1 MPSSFTTNKLLE
13 KPAYNSFVDDWNTP
27 VNADMDDIDTAFGGA
42 TLLNATS
49 VSGTVTLS
57 ISEYRPPL
65 IVVTGT
71 LTNNVNYQLP
81 SGKGGTWTFYNN
93 TTGLFSV
100 TFSSAGGGT
109 SVVIAQTASVIVVCD
124 GTNVAVANTYAAG
137 STTAVQYNSGGVL
150 TGTTNFVH
158 DGTNVGIGT
167 PSPGSKLDVKGTLRL
182 SGSTSGYVGLAPAAA
197 AGSTTYTLP
206 AADGAAGQFLST
218 NGSATLSWT
227 GIAAGVTSFSAGSTG
242 FTPSSA
248 TSGVVSLAGT
258 LNVANGGTGL
268 TATPTNGQLDIGN
281 GSGFTRA
288 TLTQGSGV
296 TITNSSGGITISAT
310 GLGGTV
316 TSVATAGSVNGIT
329 LTGGPI
335 TSTGTITLGGTLSG
349 VSLTTQV
356 SGTLPVAN
364 GGTGGT
370 TAADAR
376 TNLNVPTRTGGDASG
391 TWGISISG
399 NSATATN
406 PAGGGTFITSSNIAS
421 QSVAFATNSTN
432 ATNATNAT
440 TATTAT
446 NLSGGSVAAT
456 TITGTTIA
464 ASSSITAVGNI
475 TAYFSD
481 DRLKT
486 RLGYISGALA
496 KVMSLK
502 GFYYEANETAQALGY
517 EPVREVGLSAQDVQA
532 VMPEVIAPAPIDPQ
546 YLTLD
551 YARLVP
557 LLVEAIKEQQ
567 ILIDALSKKVGGI

>member
-1 MPSSFTTNKLLE
+1 MPSTFTTTPNKLLK
-13 KPAYNSFVDDWNTP
+13 KPDFNSYVDDWNTP

-150 TGTTNFVH
+150 AGTSNFVH

-167 PSPGSKLDVKGTLRL
+167 STPGSKLDVKGTLRL

-391 TWGISISG
+391 NWTINVSG
-399 NSATATN
+399 SSGSCTGNAATASN

-432 ATNATNAT
+432 ATNAVNSTNAG
-440 TATTAT
+440 TAT
-446 NLSGGSVAAT
+446 NLNGGSVTAT
-456 TITGTTIA
+456 TITAT
-464 ASSSITAVGNI
+464 GNI
-475 TAYFSD
+475 TAYYSD

-486 RLGYISGALA
+486 RRGYISGALA

-532 VMPEVIAPAPIDPQ
+532 VMPEVIAPAPIDPRVS
-546 YLTLD
+546 TV
-551 YARLVP
+551 LV
-557 LLVEAIKEQQ
+557 
-567 ILIDALSKKVGGI
+567 

>member
-1 MPSSFTTNKLLE
+1 MPSTFTTTTNKLLK
-13 KPAYNSFVDDWNTP
+13 KPDFNSYVDDWNTP
-27 VNADMDDIDTAFGGA
+27 VNADMDDIDDAFGGA

-57 ISEYRPPL
+57 ISQYRPPL
-65 IVVTGT
+65 IVVTGV
-71 LTNNVNYQLP
+71 LTASVNYQLP

-182 SGSTSGYVGLAPAAA
+182 SGSSSGYVGLAPAAA
-197 AGSTTYTLP
+197 AGSTTYILP
-206 AADGAAGQFLST
+206 AADGASGQFLST

-248 TSGVVSLAGT
+248 TSGVVALAGT
-258 LNVANGGTGL
+258 LNVANGGTGQ
-268 TATPTNGQLDIGN
+268 TSYTNGQLLIGN
-281 GSGFTRA
+281 SSGNTLA
-288 TLTQGSGV
+288 KTTLTQGSGV
-296 TITNSSGGITISAT
+296 TISNGAGTITISAT

-349 VSLTTQV
+349 VSLTSQV

-370 TAADAR
+370 SQGSAQSALD
-376 TNLNVPTRTGGDASG
+376 VPSRGGSGASG
-391 TWGISISG
+391 LWTINVTGSSG
-399 NSATATN
+399 SCTGNAATASN
-406 PAGGGTFITSSNIAS
+406 PAGGGTFITSSNIGS
-421 QSVAFATNSTN
+421 QSVSYATNSGTSAACSGN
-432 ATNATNAT
+432 SA

-446 NLSGGSVAAT
+446 NLNGGSVTAT
-456 TITGTTIA
+456 TITAT
-464 ASSSITAVGNI
+464 GNI
-475 TAYFSD
+475 TAYYSD

-486 RLGYISGALA
+486 RMGYISGALA

-517 EPVREVGLSAQDVQA
+517 KAVREVGLSAQDVQA
-532 VMPEVIAPAPIDPQ
+532 VLPEVIAPAPIDPQ

-567 ILIDALSKKVGGI
+567 ILINALSAKVNG